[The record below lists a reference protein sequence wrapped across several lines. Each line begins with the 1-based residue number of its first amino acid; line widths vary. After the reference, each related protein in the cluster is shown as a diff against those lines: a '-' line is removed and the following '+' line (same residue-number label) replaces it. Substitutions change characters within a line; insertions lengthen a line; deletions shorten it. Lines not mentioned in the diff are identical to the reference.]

1 MCQPFRA
8 SLHSVQSLEN
18 DWIGSLRA
26 TGEVVDVTTM
36 GGHSS
41 KRSSLGRSAPHADGL
56 ANANDIALQSEAVS
70 LSSDTPLHN

>member
-1 MCQPFRA
+1 
-8 SLHSVQSLEN
+8 
-18 DWIGSLRA
+18 
-26 TGEVVDVTTM
+26 M